1 LSVVVILK
9 GDSPV
14 EMVYNA
20 LEMIKADE
28 VISIDNHVLVKP
40 NYIEASHPST
50 GITTDARVVEGVVKF
65 LREQGTK
72 NIVIGEGSGF
82 SDTMHAFKVAGVDE
96 VARRWNVEIV
106 DLNKDEL
113 VEVQIPNP
121 FALRKVKI
129 AKTALES
136 RIVSVP
142 KLKLHRT
149 AGVTLSL
156 KNMMGAVMPKG
167 SIHNPLSEKI
177 ADLASI
183 LKPCMAVVDGI
194 IGGEGH
200 ELARKPVE
208 MNLVIAGTDPVAVDA
223 VGTAVMGFDPKNVK
237 HLRLAQ
243 MKGVGTCDLNR
254 IKILGEP
261 VKKVRR
267 KFKPSYLSTFL
278 SPLS

>member
-1 LSVVVILK
+1 LSVVAIVK

-28 VISIDNHVLVKP
+28 VVSVDDHVLVKP

-65 LREQGTK
+65 LCERGIK
-72 NIVIGEGSGF
+72 SIVIGEGSGL
-82 SDTMHAFKVAGVDE
+82 SDAMHAFKVAGVDE
-96 VARRWNVEIV
+96 VARRWNVEMV

-113 VEVQIPNP
+113 VEVQVSNP
-121 FALRKVKI
+121 LALRRVKI

-200 ELARKPVE
+200 ELAGKPVE

-237 HLRLAQ
+237 HLRLAE
-243 MKGVGTCDLNR
+243 MKGVGTCDLSR

-261 VKKVRR
+261 ISKVRR
-267 KFKPSYLSTFL
+267 KFKPSYLSTF
-278 SPLS
+278 